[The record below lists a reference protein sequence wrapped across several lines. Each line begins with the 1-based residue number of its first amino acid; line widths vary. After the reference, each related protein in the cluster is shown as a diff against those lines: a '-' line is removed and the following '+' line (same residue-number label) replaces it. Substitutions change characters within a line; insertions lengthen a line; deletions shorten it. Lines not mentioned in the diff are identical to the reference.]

1 MKYDKRN
8 IMKNAWEIKRTANV
22 SMSIAMK
29 SAWAIE
35 KAMVEAE
42 EIGKT
47 SGWNYKVNANDWFRY
62 GKNRTHIQTRLY
74 TNAWNCKKKEIKI
87 GYVDNLSGEFVAA

>member
-1 MKYDKRN
+1 MSDIIISERGNTNKEVSIMKYDKRN

-35 KAMVEAE
+35 KA
-42 EIGKT
+42 I
-47 SGWNYKVNANDWFRY
+47 W
-62 GKNRTHIQTRLY
+62 
-74 TNAWNCKKKEIKI
+74 
-87 GYVDNLSGEFVAA
+87 